1 MSKLLLILFVFLTT
15 TLFSQ
20 KESKLIYNLKKED
33 TYIVTADINSL
44 SIQEIEGNTQ
54 KISTTQSIT
63 YKLKITETYPE
74 GCNFL
79 VKFEKI
85 STTVNRAGEKRFY
98 NSDSTNNGVSKM
110 FKTFLDKKLNFYIS
124 KRGVVTPVYNIDSLF
139 RNESDA
145 EHKFVFSQ
153 SVEQKITE
161 ILPFPVIFSE
171 KTISGNKWTVS
182 DTTQSGIFRF
192 YDKTFNI
199 DSTKSNNIFITEKS
213 NISTDK
219 NLPVPMNNVYIYF
232 DLTGNFTGNYIIN
245 PETFIINKGT
255 TVQKASGEVNMKYTE
270 SSYTADSWII
280 KIENTVNIKCLKI

>member
-54 KISTTQSIT
+54 NISTTQSII
-63 YKLKITETYPE
+63 YKLKVTETHPGGYD
-74 GCNFL
+74 FF